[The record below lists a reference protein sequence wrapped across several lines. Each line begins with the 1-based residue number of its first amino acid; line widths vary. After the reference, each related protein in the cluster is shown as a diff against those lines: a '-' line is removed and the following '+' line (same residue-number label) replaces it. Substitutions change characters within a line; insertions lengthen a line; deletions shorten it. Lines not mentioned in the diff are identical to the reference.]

1 MIKEPRI
8 LILEDIP
15 DDAELAMRELRRAE
29 ISFQSKRVE
38 TKEGFLEA
46 LREFEPDVILS
57 DFNLPQFNALEA
69 LGLLKELKNETPFIL
84 YTGSLT
90 EEVAVECMKDGA
102 ADYILK
108 SSLKRLPSAVLNAL
122 EKSEARKAEKKAMD
136 ALRESENKLRT
147 LIESMTEGLL
157 QVDTNDRI
165 QFVNKCFCEMVDYTE
180 EELIGTDWSRLLF
193 DEERDLIKQ
202 ISDSR
207 GKGLNDTYEIRLQK
221 KSGEILWMIVGG
233 APIKNAEGATIGWIG
248 TFTDITDRK
257 RAEEQLLYDAFHD
270 GLTGLANRALF
281 MDHLQMTIARGRS
294 RHSNH
299 YAVLFLD
306 LDRFKIINDSLGHA
320 KGDELL
326 KFIAR
331 RLESCIRT
339 GDLVARLGGD
349 EFVILLTELVE
360 ANEVILV
367 AERIL
372 EELKTPF
379 NLGGREIYITTS
391 IGITLSESGHTRAED
406 MLRDA
411 DIAMYRAK
419 AKGRAQYEVFNQ
431 EMHEDASKQLQIETE
446 MRRAL
451 EKGEFCLYYQP
462 IVQLESNRLVGVE
475 ALVRWNHPT
484 RGTVSP
490 MEFIPAA
497 EENGLILPLGSWILS
512 ESCRQLREW
521 QKRNP
526 LASRLTVSINLS
538 FKQFSQLDL
547 VREVSSIIEK
557 TGVDP
562 RCLKFEVT
570 ESHIME
576 NSEIAVAIMNR
587 LREIGAEISLDDF
600 GTGYSSLSYLHRLP
614 IDYLKID
621 RSFVTRMIESRENA
635 EIIRTIIKLGQ
646 NLKMKVIAEGI
657 ETPEQLEQL
666 QSLNCE
672 FGQGYLFSK
681 PLESEAAAAF
691 IGQSLAAC

>member
-419 AKGRAQYEVFNQ
+419 AKGRAQYQVFNQ

-547 VREVSSIIEK
+547 VKEVSSIIEK

>member
-635 EIIRTIIKLGQ
+635 EIVRTIIKLGQ

>member
-419 AKGRAQYEVFNQ
+419 AKGRAQYQVFNQ

-635 EIIRTIIKLGQ
+635 EIVRTIIKLGQ

>member
-419 AKGRAQYEVFNQ
+419 AKGRAQYQVFNQ

>member
-547 VREVSSIIEK
+547 VKEVSSIIEK

-635 EIIRTIIKLGQ
+635 EIVRTIIKLGQ

>member
-419 AKGRAQYEVFNQ
+419 AKGRAQYQVFNQ

-547 VREVSSIIEK
+547 VKEVSSIIEK

-635 EIIRTIIKLGQ
+635 EIVRTIIKLGQ